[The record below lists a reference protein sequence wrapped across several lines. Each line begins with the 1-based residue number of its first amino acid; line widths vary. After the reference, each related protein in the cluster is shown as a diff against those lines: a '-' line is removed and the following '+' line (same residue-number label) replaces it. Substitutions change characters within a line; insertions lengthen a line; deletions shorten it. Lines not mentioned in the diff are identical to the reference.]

1 MWLCAFRLCVC
12 LIVCLCAYEEEMH
25 KQNRLSV
32 NKKRVFNLTHL
43 YGIGSCA
50 HTQPSLLCMTHTHKH
65 TCTHTC
71 ITILSVRFCR
81 PPWAHHPAQQHQTAR
96 KTPTAVTMRISLA
109 LRRKVGDFHINCRCA
124 LIIIINLFAD
134 TPQNSPYRIQKLP
147 RGGRASTQSL
157 NGVGAGGAIPRT
169 RKLSNSSMA
178 SDVSFR
184 LPTYD
189 APAVSP

>member
-1 MWLCAFRLCVC
+1 M
-12 LIVCLCAYEEEMH
+12 
-25 KQNRLSV
+25 
-32 NKKRVFNLTHL
+32 
-43 YGIGSCA
+43 
-50 HTQPSLLCMTHTHKH
+50 
-65 TCTHTC
+65 
-71 ITILSVRFCR
+71 
-81 PPWAHHPAQQHQTAR
+81 
-96 KTPTAVTMRISLA
+96 
-109 LRRKVGDFHINCRCA
+109 HINCRCA
-124 LIIIINLFAD
+124 LIITMNLFAD

-157 NGVGAGGAIPRT
+157 NGVGVGGAIPRT